1 MKTRRAVSLLELLVI
16 MSASTI
22 VLTLCGLLLHR
33 AMRLQIESRAHV
45 DAERTALRL
54 ASQFRR
60 DVHAARAAVT
70 GNAEQANDALLQLE
84 LADGR
89 TAQYSRDAG
98 TVLRMESGGGKPEWR
113 EEFLFPTVNELTIEE
128 EDAPPRLILTVT
140 ANPKAVPPAG
150 QPLAITRIVPLSIHA
165 EAVVGRDLRLGQ
177 LPAVQEKRE

>member
-1 MKTRRAVSLLELLVI
+1 

-54 ASQFRR
+54 AGQFRH
-60 DVHAARAAVT
+60 DVHAARAVVT
-70 GNAEQANDALLQLE
+70 GNSEQAGDALLQLE

-98 TVLRMESGGGKPEWR
+98 TVLRIESGGDKPEWR
-113 EEFLFPTVNELTIEE
+113 EEFVFPTVHELTIEE
-128 EDAPPRLILTVT
+128 EDAPQRLILTVT
-140 ANPKAVPPAG
+140 AKPKAVPPASE
-150 QPLAITRIVPLSIHA
+150 PLASTRIVPLSIHA

-177 LPAVQEKRE
+177 APASQETPE